1 QDNVSGDF
9 DVHGDI
15 IITGAG
21 RTTRVM
27 GNSPDLAVEIPTLPG
42 QYRGRLFDVHQG
54 ARLTLKNMDLLRG
67 LALDEGGALKNRGD
81 TVLRD
86 VDLYRNGV
94 LVPEGYGLLPPAQK
108 LTGVGGAVSNH

>member
-1 QDNVSGDF
+1 
-9 DVHGDI
+9 
-15 IITGAG
+15 
-21 RTTRVM
+21 
-27 GNSPDLAVEIPTLPG
+27 
-42 QYRGRLFDVHQG
+42 LFDVHQG

-67 LALDEGGALKNRGD
+67 LELDEGGALKNRGD

-108 LTGVGGAVSNH
+108 LTGVGGAVSNHGSLVVHRSYVVDNRTEAYDHSATEGSAIYNAGQLLM